1 MATKKNTAVLRG
13 DKEYNYFRITRTV
26 GHEWKDGKK
35 IPISM
40 VPAREMRKNS
50 SVLTRKSSCRKNMK
64 RSMLQLKPNGR
75 PLENMQKN
83 IPTKSS

>member
-35 IPISM
+35 AAGSNP
-40 VPAREMRKNS
+40 V
-50 SVLTRKSSCRKNMK
+50 
-64 RSMLQLKPNGR
+64 
-75 PLENMQKN
+75 
-83 IPTKSS
+83 IPTSIND